1 MAECVIT
8 TPVPLGAGGVKRRGF
23 LPNILQN
30 QYHLLL
36 FYHMENITK
45 DFSWDEFFRSRTAE
59 LHGIDNIPNDPVIY
73 DRIRALT
80 EECLQPLR
88 RALQRPVIITSGYR
102 CERLNQLVHGMG
114 DSQHLYGEAAD
125 LRVRDRDEARW
136 MFRWIVEHGH
146 LDQLLFEHFRGC
158 CWLHLIFRSDRG
170 RNRHQAIFNYQV
182 KL

>member
-1 MAECVIT
+1 
-8 TPVPLGAGGVKRRGF
+8 
-23 LPNILQN
+23 
-30 QYHLLL
+30 
-36 FYHMENITK
+36 MEKITK

-88 RALQRPVIITSGYR
+88 RALQRPVVITSGYR
-102 CERLNQLVHGMG
+102 CERLNQLVHGVG

-136 MFRWIVEHGH
+136 MFRWIVSHGH
-146 LDQLLFEHFRGC
+146 LDQLLFEHCREC
-158 CWLHLIFRSDRG
+158 CWLHLSFRSDRG
-170 RNRHQAIFNYQV
+170 TNRHQAIFNYQV